1 MSELT
6 NLVFHVRYPYTAA
19 VIAIVWLGSATL
31 LAIAPSLPVNQVVI
45 INSIATIVIA
55 AMGFTTPRRS

>member
-19 VIAIVWLGSATL
+19 VIAIVWLGTSTL
-31 LAIAPSLPVNQVVI
+31 LAISPKLPVEQLVI
-45 INSIATIVIA
+45 VNSLATIIIA
-55 AMGFTTPRRS
+55 AIGFTTPRR

>member
-1 MSELT
+1 MSDFT

-19 VIAIVWLGSATL
+19 VIAIMWLGTATL
-31 LAIAPSLPVNQVVI
+31 LAIQRSLPIQQFVI

-55 AMGFTTPRRS
+55 TIGFNTPRR